1 MQEAYLELANLR
13 CPNCAGD
20 LVLRVLGEERG
31 RSVQLTLDT
40 ACASCGT
47 SPFREPDQ
55 RMVVFTPG
63 APLSAALAGV
73 ALGESPLLQT
83 STDAAVRLEAAQA
96 RIESLQRRCAQLEAG
111 LQAAQHNLGRAGAE
125 ERRKQQQGEGL
136 LRGEISRLEG
146 ALAEARA
153 EVRRADEAT
162 HGEVREGKRAIELE

>member
-31 RSVQLTLDT
+31 SSVQLTLDT

-63 APLSAALAGV
+63 A
-73 ALGESPLLQT
+73 LLQT
-83 STDAAVRLEAAQA
+83 STDAALRLEAAQA